1 MDNISEKF
9 TKNGSIET
17 LSDKIVYQST
27 DDVNSSVFKMMA
39 LDKWIKNIK
48 DNITNIT
55 LNINLMV
62 ENIVQSKNGIPWKIN
77 VSIKNQ

>member
-1 MDNISEKF
+1 MDNISENF